1 MPAQHEIA
9 EGLRFDSFAPCYDEN
24 RGQHPIRTQVR
35 EEAVALIGRL
45 KPRNVVDVGCGTGK
59 ALVALSE
66 TITTGTG
73 LDVSRKML
81 DVARRNAASAGCGN
95 LEFHF
100 GSFLDLETR
109 TFWPTDLAP
118 DVIMQ
123 TYALHHL
130 PREEK
135 RRSLACLANAVRAAR
150 GSIVLGDLIFFEPP
164 VGLESEF
171 SLVGY
176 DPTTDLPETADTLAQ
191 MLENLG
197 FSVQRFPVH
206 PLAGVIAAAFTGK
219 LA

>member
-9 EGLRFDSFAPCYDEN
+9 EGLRFDSFAPGYDEN
-24 RGQHPIRTQVR
+24 QEQNQIRTKIR
-35 EEAVALIGRL
+35 EEAVALIRQL
-45 KPRNVVDVGCGTGK
+45 KPRIVVDVGCGTGK

-73 LDVSRKML
+73 LDVSPKML
-81 DVARRNAASAGCGN
+81 DVARRNATSAGCGN

-109 TFWPTDLAP
+109 TFWPTDRAP
-118 DVIMQ
+118 DVVMQ

-135 RRSLACLANAVRAAR
+135 RRALACMANAVRAVR
-150 GSIVLGDLIFFEPP
+150 GNVILGDLMFFEPP
-164 VGLESEF
+164 VGLEHEF

-176 DPTTDLPETADTLAQ
+176 DPNTDLPETADTLAQ
-191 MLENLG
+191 MLEHLG
-197 FSVQRFPVH
+197 FSVQCFPMH
-206 PLAGVIAAAFTGK
+206 PLAGVIVAG
-219 LA
+219 LAP